1 MELTAN
7 WRKKNRPV
15 KLENRLIENPI
26 EEHRRKKKDWKK
38 LTEHQAVWETGAE
51 KKSTI
56 FKIFPNLV
64 TNVSVEVWEP

>member
-26 EEHRRKKKDWKK
+26 EEHRRKKK
-38 LTEHQAVWETGAE
+38 TE
-51 KKSTI
+51 KKINRASSNIRDWGRKLLTI
-56 FKIFPNLV
+56 FKNFPNLV
-64 TNVSVEVWEP
+64 TNISVEVWEP

>member
-26 EEHRRKKKDWKK
+26 EEHRRKKRLKKK
-38 LTEHQAVWETGAE
+38 LTEHQAV
-51 KKSTI
+51 
-56 FKIFPNLV
+56 
-64 TNVSVEVWEP
+64 